1 MPSFSPLALITL
13 TALDWGILIGFFV
26 ILFLIGLLA
35 SRTAGRDT
43 TQFFL
48 GGRHMPWWLLG
59 ISMVACTF
67 AADTPMLVTDLVRQN
82 GISGNWV
89 WWAFLITGMVTV
101 FLYARLWRRSEAVTD
116 LEFYELR
123 YAGRPAAFLRG
134 FRAVFLG
141 LFFNGLIM
149 ATVNL
154 ALIKYGQL
162 LFGIPAWQ
170 CLAWGSA
177 GVLLYATFGGLK
189 GVIWADFFQFA
200 IAMAGAVIVAMVAL
214 SQPEIEAIGG
224 LAGLL
229 GPDSPVRDKLSF
241 FPEWNNPSLLLSVLI
256 IPVAV
261 QWWAVWYPGAEPGGG
276 GYIAQ
281 RMLSARNES
290 HALGATLFFNFMH
303 YAIRPWPWILVA
315 LASLVIFPEL
325 EDIRRQF
332 PHIEGRYI
340 AHDVAYA
347 AMLANL
353 GPGLLGW
360 VAASITAAYMS
371 TIGTHLNWGASY
383 LVHDLYHRFVKPDAS
398 EKHLVLMAR
407 GTTVLLALLAA
418 LFSTRLQSAS
428 QAFELLLLSGAG
440 TGGIYLLRWFW
451 WRINA
456 LTEIVAMFAAAL
468 IGIVLVFFVDTQ
480 ALRME
485 TDWLTLEGST
495 VRLLL
500 AIGLNSLIWVVVTLL
515 TPPESFSTLHR
526 FVLRTRPGG
535 PGWKQVRDW
544 AAASG
549 APLPAQ
555 SAQSLANGVLGIFL
569 GTAMI
574 YCCLFAIGSFVFG
587 RFGSGLVLS
596 LLAISACFAI
606 FRLSKSSRQ

>member
-1 MPSFSPLALITL
+1 MPHPLSLITL
-13 TALDWGILIGFFV
+13 TALDWSILLGFFV
-26 ILFLIGLLA
+26 ILFLIGLVA

-82 GISGNWV
+82 GVSGNWV
-89 WWAFLITGMVTV
+89 WWAFLLTGMVTV

-123 YAGRPAAFLRG
+123 YDGRAAAFLRG
-134 FRAVFLG
+134 FRAIFLG
-141 LFFNGLIM
+141 LFFNCLIM

-177 GVLLYATFGGLK
+177 GVLLYATLGGLK
-189 GVIWADFFQFA
+189 GVIWADFFQFS
-200 IAMAGAVIVAMVAL
+200 IAMAGAVIVAIVAV

-224 LAGLL
+224 IQGLL
-229 GPDSPVRDKLSF
+229 GPDSPVRDKLGF
-241 FPEWNNPSLLLSVLI
+241 FPDWGNPSLLLSVLV

-281 RMLSARNES
+281 RMLSARSES

-315 LASLVIFPEL
+315 LASLVVFPEL

-332 PHIEGRYI
+332 PHVEGRYV

-347 AMLANL
+347 AMLAKL

-360 VAASITAAYMS
+360 VAASVTAAYMS

-383 LVHDLYHRFVKPDAS
+383 LVHDFYHRFVKPDAS
-398 EKHLVLMAR
+398 EKHLVRMAR
-407 GTTVLLALLAA
+407 ATTVVLALLAA
-418 LFSTRLQSAS
+418 LLSTRLQSAS

-468 IGIVLVFFVDTQ
+468 IGILLVFFVELE
-480 ALRME
+480 ALRLE
-485 TDWLTLEGST
+485 WRWLSLEGST

-500 AIGLNSLIWVVVTLL
+500 AIGLNSLIWVGVTLL
-515 TPPESFSTLHR
+515 TPPESLSTLHR
-526 FVLRTRPGG
+526 FVQRTRPAG
-535 PGWKQVRDW
+535 PGWNRVRQQ

-549 APLPAQ
+549 TPLPEPATH
-555 SAQSLANGVLGIFL
+555 SLANGVLGIFL
-569 GTAMI
+569 GTTMV
-574 YCCLFAIGSFVFG
+574 YCCLFSIGSFLFG
-587 RFGSGLVLS
+587 KALAGLCLGIV
-596 LLAISACFAI
+596 ACTACAAI
-606 FRLSKSSRQ
+606 FRMSDRSSR